1 MFAATAAAVQRIL
14 IIRWTVVEQ
23 HPLLLDSHQALVEPR
38 PCHCM
43 SLVPGLDTVLAPD
56 GHLEAAVDD
65 LTGCPEV
72 VQD

>member
-1 MFAATAAAVQRIL
+1 MFTAATAVEQIL
-14 IIRWTVVEQ
+14 ILRGTVMEQ
-23 HPLLLDSHQALVEPR
+23 HSLLLDSHQALVEPR
-38 PCHCM
+38 PGHWL